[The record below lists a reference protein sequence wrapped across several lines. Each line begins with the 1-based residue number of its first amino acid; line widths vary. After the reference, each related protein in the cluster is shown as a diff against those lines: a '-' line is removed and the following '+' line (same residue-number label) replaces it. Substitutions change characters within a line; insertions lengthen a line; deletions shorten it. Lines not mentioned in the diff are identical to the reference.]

1 MSNSNTFNH
10 NLQQTNLD
18 DAYKFQTFSDFIP
31 KIMNSSGRFSPTC
44 IFCSSNNTVSLMNDG
59 GSFRQCM
66 NCRKQFRA
74 NIIK

>member
-1 MSNSNTFNH
+1 MSNSNNFNN
-10 NLQQTNLD
+10 NLVQTNLD
-18 DAYKFQTFSDFIP
+18 EAYKFQTFSEFIP
-31 KIMNSSGRFSPTC
+31 QTINFNRFSPRC
-44 IFCSSNNTVSLMNDG
+44 IFCSSNNSISLMNDG

>member
-1 MSNSNTFNH
+1 MSNSNNFNQ
-10 NLQQTNLD
+10 NLAQTNLD
-18 DAYKFQTFSDFIP
+18 DAYKFQTFSEYIP
-31 KIMNSSGRFSPTC
+31 QIMNSSVRFSPQC
-44 IFCSSNNTVSLMNDG
+44 IFCSSNNSVSLMNDG

>member
-1 MSNSNTFNH
+1 MSNSNTFNN

-18 DAYKFQTFSDFIP
+18 DAYKFQTFSEYIP
-31 KIMNSSGRFSPTC
+31 QILGSQRFSPIC

-66 NCRKQFRA
+66 HCRKQFRA
-74 NIIK
+74 QIIK

>member
-1 MSNSNTFNH
+1 MSNSNNFNH
-10 NLQQTNLD
+10 NLVQTNLN

-31 KIMNSSGRFSPTC
+31 HAINSTRFSPQC
-44 IFCSSNNTVSLMNDG
+44 IFCSSNNSVSLMNDG